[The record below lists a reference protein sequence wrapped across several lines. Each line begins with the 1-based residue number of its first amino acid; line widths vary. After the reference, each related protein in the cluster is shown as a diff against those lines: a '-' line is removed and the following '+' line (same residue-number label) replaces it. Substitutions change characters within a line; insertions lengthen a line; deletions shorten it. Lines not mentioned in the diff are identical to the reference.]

1 MSNKELAEKYLE
13 WFSKNYTYLK
23 NKYFNLCKE
32 KQWDFDEDIFS
43 DTYLKI
49 YDIILRNG
57 IKDSTDR
64 GFECYTFRAF
74 QNNIR
79 NEKRYSRNSRRDYNI
94 TSDNIEQLYETFYN
108 ATNDPAINKVMTD
121 LFKDFALLFIM
132 TQVEEYWDSEHFY
145 LFKIKTLVPNM
156 TFKRLQEQTNIKSS
170 RKKTIEVMRWVKDNI
185 KKEDI
190 KKAFNKFYDNL
201 GI

>member
-1 MSNKELAEKYLE
+1 MSNKELANKYLE
-13 WFSKNYTYLK
+13 WFSKNYIYLK

-49 YDIILRNG
+49 YEIIVRNG

-79 NEKRYSRNSRRDYNI
+79 NEKRYSRNSKRDCNI
-94 TSDNIEQLYETFYN
+94 TSDNIEDLYETFYN
-108 ATNDPAINKVMTD
+108 KTNDPAINKVMTD
-121 LFKDFALLFIM
+121 LRKDFYILWLM
-132 TQVEEYWDSEHFY
+132 TIVEDNFDGEHFY
-145 LFKIKTLVPNM
+145 LFKIKTLCNL
-156 TFKRLQEQTNIKSS
+156 TFKQLAEKTNIKAS
-170 RKKTIEVMRWVKDNI
+170 RRKVIEVMHWIRENI
-185 KKEDI
+185 KKADAER
-190 KKAFNKFYDNL
+190 AFREFYDKYV
-201 GI
+201 GV